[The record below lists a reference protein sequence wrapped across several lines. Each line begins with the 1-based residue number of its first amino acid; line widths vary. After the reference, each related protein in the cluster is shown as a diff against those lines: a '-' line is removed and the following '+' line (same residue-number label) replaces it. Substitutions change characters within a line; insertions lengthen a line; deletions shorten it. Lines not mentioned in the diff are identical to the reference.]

1 MNAVAD
7 GRAPAGQQRT
17 AARPPKAIVAE
28 SEPSGV
34 AVRAAQSRVRTDAAV
49 PEPPFWGRRVVKGI
63 ALSDVASYLNETAL
77 FRGQWGLRKNDLS
90 DVAFEQLLTDEARPA
105 LRRLISEATA
115 QHLLEPAVA
124 YGYFPVQ
131 ADGEDLIVYEEDQ
144 RRERLRF
151 RFPRQD
157 GKQRLCLADYYRP
170 VSSGEMDVAAFHVVT
185 MGPRISEHTQSLF
198 QGDDYQDYL
207 YWHGFGVEMAE
218 ALAEFWHHRIREE
231 LGLAADDGPT
241 RRDLFAGRYH
251 GARFSFGYPACPNLE
266 DQALLFELLGPGEIG
281 VSLSEEFQLIPEQST
296 SAVITAHP
304 EAGYFNV

>member
-1 MNAVAD
+1 MYGDAGGAGAAQVDAVGLSGLLVKSTVVIKEDLVELNRRGLAGKWKILLGGAALTRSYVEQDLRDCFEGEVYYGQDAFEGLSIMNAVAD

-131 ADGEDLIVYEEDQ
+131 ADGEDLIVGVE
-144 RRERLRF
+144 
-151 RFPRQD
+151 
-157 GKQRLCLADYYRP
+157 
-170 VSSGEMDVAAFHVVT
+170 
-185 MGPRISEHTQSLF
+185 
-198 QGDDYQDYL
+198 
-207 YWHGFGVEMAE
+207 FGVV
-218 ALAEFWHHRIREE
+218 H
-231 LGLAADDGPT
+231 
-241 RRDLFAGRYH
+241 
-251 GARFSFGYPACPNLE
+251 
-266 DQALLFELLGPGEIG
+266 
-281 VSLSEEFQLIPEQST
+281 
-296 SAVITAHP
+296 
-304 EAGYFNV
+304 